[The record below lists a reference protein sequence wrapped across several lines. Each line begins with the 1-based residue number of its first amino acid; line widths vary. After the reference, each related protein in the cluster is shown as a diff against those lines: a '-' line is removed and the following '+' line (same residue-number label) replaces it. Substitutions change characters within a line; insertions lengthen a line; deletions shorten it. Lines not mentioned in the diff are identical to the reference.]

1 MTRACVE
8 FCNLYCRR
16 ISEVTKNTSIMTD
29 TGFLCHLSLRD
40 VCSMASVPEL
50 SASVYI
56 TVV

>member
-8 FCNLYCRR
+8 FFNSHCRR
-16 ISEVTKNTSIMTD
+16 ISEVTKNTSMTD

-40 VCSMASVPEL
+40 VYSRASVPEL